1 MMEEK
6 ESIEELE
13 CVRCGGEMRIP
24 NNDYFN
30 GMAVC
35 PFCGR
40 SLNLSQD
47 VECLELEI
55 PKI

>member
-13 CVRCGGEMRIP
+13 CVRCGGEMRIS
-24 NNDYFN
+24 NNDCFN